1 MRVDKFLKVSRLIKR
16 RTVAK
21 EASEEAKIIV
31 NGKVAKPSTDLKVGD
46 IIEINYYRS
55 TLKVKVK
62 AMINSSKK
70 EDAFEMYE
78 ILEVIETEN

>member
-21 EASEEAKIIV
+21 EASEDAKIIV
-31 NGKVAKPSTDLKVGD
+31 NGRVAKPSTDLKVGD

-62 AMINSSKK
+62 ALINSSKK
-70 EDAFEMYE
+70 EDALEMYE
-78 ILEVIETEN
+78 ILEVIEKEV